1 MAAAWSYMSLIK
13 PAKSLEPILN
23 KLKFIGLLDHY
34 LHGDLP
40 AYVIAFEARRAHSE
54 TFEKYQISRGSSPSN
69 TCYRFDQPS
78 GLREMFESFR
88 HDPWD
93 DLVKRIWEFNF
104 AEVKLHAAAL
114 PGPNDNTKA
123 INKEDKLLLTI

>member
-40 AYVIAFEARRAHSE
+40 AYVIAFEARRAYSE

-104 AEVKLHAAAL
+104 EEIRIATTLISHGGGGDGRLEK
-114 PGPNDNTKA
+114 D
-123 INKEDKLLLTI
+123 DKLLLTL